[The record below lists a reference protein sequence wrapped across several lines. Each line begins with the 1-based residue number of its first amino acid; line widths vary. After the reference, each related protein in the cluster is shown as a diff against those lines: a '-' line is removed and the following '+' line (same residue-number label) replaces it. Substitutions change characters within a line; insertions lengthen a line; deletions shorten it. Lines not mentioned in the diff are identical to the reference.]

1 MKKRILR
8 RGLLGRSSTAKIT
21 QNSKILPT
29 NQYGKVKSR
38 VFRQKM
44 AMEEW
49 NFKEREKLLLKKKS
63 GKLRKKFGIW
73 GSDRGTSLK
82 LKSKLY
88 AEIWVRGGGGS
99 APLHPPPIAAPVW
112 GILAFNLGAVVTH
125 LFLTMATAKS
135 GDWCNSFTGH
145 LVE

>member
-29 NQYGKVKSR
+29 DRHGKVKSR

-88 AEIWVRGGGGS
+88 AKIWVRGGGGS
-99 APLHPPPIAAPVW
+99 APLHPPPSLPLFEVFLLSIW
-112 GILAFNLGAVVTH
+112 GLWRPTFFLPWPRGKVVTDVIVSR
-125 LFLTMATAKS
+125 AT
-135 GDWCNSFTGH
+135 
-145 LVE
+145 